1 MLVYKQNVMKMLKN
15 AGYSS
20 YKLERSYIFSS
31 TELQKMRRGVVVGI
45 KSLER
50 LCTLLHCQ
58 PGDLIAWVAD
68 DAQDDDSPA
77 L

>member
-1 MLVYKQNVMKMLKN
+1 MLVYKENVMKMLKN

-31 TELQKMRRGVVVGI
+31 TELQKMRRGKVVGI
-45 KSLER
+45 KSIDR

-58 PGDLIAWVAD
+58 PGDLIEWIPD
-68 DAQDDDSPA
+68 STEGDDSPA